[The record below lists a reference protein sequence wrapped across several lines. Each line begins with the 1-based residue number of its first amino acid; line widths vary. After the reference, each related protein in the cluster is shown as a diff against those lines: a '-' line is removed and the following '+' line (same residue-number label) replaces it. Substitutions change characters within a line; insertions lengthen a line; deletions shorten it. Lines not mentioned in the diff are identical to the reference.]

1 MIDLALFEQKG
12 TLQTQLEQLEAQSI
26 LKRIWDHDHTVWS
39 SNPSEISNR
48 LGWLDIPVLM
58 NQDQSKIKKL
68 AESLRDEK
76 TEKIVLL
83 GMGGSSLAPDVFS
96 RVFEK
101 AKGYPELV
109 VLDTTHPDA
118 IAAVQSDLNL
128 VKTTFIVAT
137 KSGSTVETL
146 SLFRYFYNQ
155 LVEVV
160 GNERAGDHFVAIT
173 DPESALVATAEK
185 LNFRETFEN
194 DPDIGGRYSALSYF
208 GLVPAALIGID
219 TEALLQEALRMRQT
233 SLPVES
239 LEDNEAVV
247 LGTILGWMAN
257 IGRDKLTLISSG
269 EIEPV
274 GDWIEQLIAE
284 STGKEGKGILPVV
297 GERIGTPA
305 DYGSDR
311 IFVHLRWKNDSSF
324 QARLEALVSSG
335 HPVVIV
341 DLDEIADLGGLF
353 FLWELATAVAGYW
366 MGINPFDQP
375 NVESAKKRA
384 KEMVAAFQEHGAL
397 PQEEPL
403 LQDESFAIYSG
414 APGVPSEPGLGGDD
428 SVEDAIKSFLRSAG
442 EGTYVAIQAYLPPS
456 DELTAKLRKLQV
468 AVRDR
473 TGLATTLG
481 YGPRFLHSTGQ
492 LHKGDAG
499 DGLFLQ
505 LTNETNTRIDIP
517 DQPGSAQSTISFG
530 TLINAQALGDRRALL
545 DANRSIIRIALKGAP
560 TQVVSALASVVA

>member
-1 MIDLALFEQKG
+1 MIDLALFEQKE
-12 TLQTQLEQLEAQSI
+12 TLQTQLEELEAQSI

-58 NQDQSKIKKL
+58 NQAQSKIKNL

-128 VKTTFIVAT
+128 AKTTFIVAT

-160 GNERAGDHFVAIT
+160 GNERAVDHFIAIT

-219 TEALLQEALRMRQT
+219 IETLLQEALKVRQT
-233 SLPVES
+233 SLPGES

-257 IGRDKLTLISSG
+257 IGRDKLTLISSV

-274 GDWIEQLIAE
+274 GDWIEQLVAE
-284 STGKEGKGILPVV
+284 STGKQGKGILPVV
-297 GERIGTPA
+297 GERMGTPA

-324 QARLEALVSSG
+324 QPRLEALASRG

-384 KEMVAAFQEHGAL
+384 KEMVAAFQEQGAL

-403 LQDESFAIYSG
+403 LEDESLAIYLG
-414 APGVPSEPGLGGDD
+414 APGVPSEPSLGSDD
-428 SVEDAIKSFLRSAG
+428 SVEDAIKSFLRSGG
-442 EGTYVAIQAYLPPS
+442 EGAYVAIQAYLPPS
-456 DELTAKLRKLQV
+456 DKLTGMLRELQV

-560 TQVVSALASVVA
+560 TQVVNALASVVA